1 LDDVIRMIIGTA
13 GALPDVLLPV
23 NIVYCLTGL
32 VVGIIWGALPALS
45 STMAMALLIGFSAG
59 MPLQGAVIFL
69 LAVYSGSVFGGSISA
84 ICINIPGTP
93 AATCTAIEGY
103 PLFRRGEGGQAI
115 GAAILA
121 STIGNLFGAVV
132 LIVCTPFVLA
142 LALGIGA
149 WEVFLLGLWGVLLS
163 GSISDAPPLKGWL
176 AGLIG
181 LSIAFVG
188 ADSISGEVRYTLG
201 VSSLYGGISFIAV
214 LIGLFGFAEIAR
226 GLLFEAEYTGTRVN
240 RVGSGWEQ
248 VRSNLSTLF
257 NGSTIGT
264 IIGAIPAAGA
274 DVAAFLSYSISRRFA
289 SPEQRALYGKGS
301 YRGIVAAESANNA
314 SVGGSLLPMFVLAIP
329 GSTVAAAFM
338 GALNLQGIVVGP
350 MIEMSHPGLM
360 EFAFAALLV
369 VSVLMGVVGYLM
381 ARPSIALLSVPR
393 NVLLPSIVP
402 ICVMGAFAAQ
412 NNVIDIYVMTISG
425 IAGIALVLAG
435 IPLAPIC
442 MGLILGPLVDLNLR
456 RALLIY
462 QDQDL
467 STLLTRPIGLA
478 LIVVIAVTVIGS
490 MRAGKNPGPAPAG
503 QLLD

>member
-1 LDDVIRMIIGTA
+1 MHEVMQMLIGTA
-13 GALPDVLLPV
+13 GAMPEVFSPINML
-23 NIVYCLTGL
+23 YCLTGL
-32 VVGIIWGALPALS
+32 VVGIIWGAIPALS

-84 ICINIPGTP
+84 VCINIPGTP

-103 PLFRRGEGGQAI
+103 PLFRRGEGGRAI

-181 LSIAFVG
+181 LAIAFVG
-188 ADSISGEVRYTLG
+188 ADPISGEVRYTMGIGSLHGG
-201 VSSLYGGISFIAV
+201 VSFIAV

-226 GLLFEAEYTGTRVN
+226 GLLFEAEYTGTRIN
-240 RVGSGWEQ
+240 RVGSGWDQ
-248 VRSNLSTLF
+248 VRSNFSTLL
-257 NGSTIGT
+257 NGSAIGT
-264 IIGAIPAAGA
+264 FVGAIPAAGA
-274 DVAAFLSYSISRRFA
+274 DVAAFLSYTVSRRLA
-289 SPEQRALYGKGS
+289 SPEQRALYSKGS
-301 YRGIVAAESANNA
+301 YRGIIAAESANNA
-314 SVGGSLLPMFVLAIP
+314 SVGGSLLPMFILAIP

-369 VSVLMGVVGYLM
+369 VSVLMGLVGYLI
-381 ARPSIALLSVPR
+381 ARLSIALLSVPR

-412 NNVIDIYVMTISG
+412 NNVIDIYIMTISG
-425 IAGIALVLAG
+425 MAGTALVLAG

-462 QDQDL
+462 QDQNL
-467 STLLTRPIGLA
+467 STLLLRPIGLA
-478 LIVVIAVTVIGS
+478 LIIVIAVTVIGS
-490 MRAGKNPGPAPAG
+490 MAAGKSAEPAAP
-503 QLLD
+503 QVKP

>member
-1 LDDVIRMIIGTA
+1 MDDVVRMLTGTA
-13 GALPDVLLPV
+13 GALPDVLSPINLL
-23 NIVYCLTGL
+23 YCLAGL
-32 VVGIIWGALPALS
+32 VFGIVWGAIPALS
-45 STMAMALLIGFSAG
+45 STMAMALLIGFSAS
-59 MPLQGAVIFL
+59 MPQQGAVCFL

-84 ICINIPGTP
+84 VCINIPGTP
-93 AATCTAIEGY
+93 AATCTALEGY
-103 PLFRRGEGGQAI
+103 PLFRRGEGEQAI
-115 GAAILA
+115 GAAILS
-121 STIGNLFGAVV
+121 STIGNIFGVAV

-149 WEVFLLGLWGVLLS
+149 WEIFLLGLWGVLLS

-181 LSIAFVG
+181 LAIACVG
-188 ADSISGEVRYTLG
+188 ADPISGELRYTMG
-201 VSSLYGGISFIAV
+201 VASLHGGVSFIAV

-226 GLLFEAEYTGTRVN
+226 GLLFEAQYAGTRIN
-240 RVGSGWEQ
+240 RVGIGWDK
-248 VRSNLSTLF
+248 VRNNISTLF
-257 NGSTIGT
+257 SGSTIGT
-264 IIGAIPAAGA
+264 IVGAIPAAGA
-274 DVAAFLSYSISRRFA
+274 DVAAFLSYTVSRRLA
-289 SPEQRALYGKGS
+289 SPQQRALYGKGS

-369 VSVLMGVVGYLM
+369 VSILMGIVGYLM

-393 NVLLPSIVP
+393 NLLLPSIVP

-412 NNVIDIYVMTISG
+412 NNVIDIYVMTIAG

-462 QDQDL
+462 QDQSL
-467 STLLTRPIGLA
+467 STLLLRPIGLVLMA
-478 LIVVIAVTVIGS
+478 MIAVTVIGS
-490 MRAGKNPGPAPAG
+490 MVAGRTAESAAPHVEP
-503 QLLD
+503 